1 MGYGVSR
8 LNGKTSSLFMIPS
21 LVGRLMT
28 VTVEE
33 VALPATL
40 PVLNVRLSVVDDS
53 PPVKTACLS
62 FFSVAEFKLMSEA
75 PSD

>member
-1 MGYGVSR
+1 MGYVVSR
-8 LNGKTSSLFMIPS
+8 INGETSSLFMIPS

-53 PPVKTACLS
+53 PPVKTPCLS

>member
-1 MGYGVSR
+1 MGYAVSR
-8 LNGKTSSLFMIPS
+8 LSGETSSPFMIPS
-21 LVGRLMT
+21 LVGRLTT

-33 VALPATL
+33 AVLPATL
-40 PVLNVRLSVVDDS
+40 PVLNVRPSVVDDS

-62 FFSVAEFKLMSEA
+62 FFSVAEFKVMSEA